1 MEQNQ
6 IINFLFFKKKDTNYN
21 FEDFKIPIFFH
32 VFVVLNSL
40 VFLSIFLYIIIKF
53 TLKGKNHF
61 NKFEILNS
69 LKKVIPTIIMIFG
82 FPFIL
87 FVFFAFISQML
98 NIFSIS
104 YQNDPNVA
112 KNIFNNLRNEN
123 IDVNIWT
130 NISKFNDFS
139 PLDFNSYKN
148 LKISTFELMFFPSIT
163 GISLIS
169 IFSKAFIKILNKIF
183 QIFILFLISP
193 FVFSTLLINQNK
205 KFLRWKEMFISKSLS
220 IFIFVLLFKI
230 FDFYLKITNEWIL
243 NINELSSFQKNF
255 FSFFISIGGAIGI
268 IKTNKIISEL
278 LGEENK
284 LKNIFLET
292 SNLLK
297 NINYFS
303 SNKNN
308 FYKNLKNNIQNFNK
322 NNEKLSIE
330 TLKNKL
336 KNKKTFSF
344 ETYKNSFYSKVN
356 NSTYSKNDQFR
367 NDKFINLYKRINN
380 VTT

>member
-1 MEQNQ
+1 
-6 IINFLFFKKKDTNYN
+6 
-21 FEDFKIPIFFH
+21 
-32 VFVVLNSL
+32 
-40 VFLSIFLYIIIKF
+40 
-53 TLKGKNHF
+53 
-61 NKFEILNS
+61 
-69 LKKVIPTIIMIFG
+69 
-82 FPFIL
+82 
-87 FVFFAFISQML
+87 ML